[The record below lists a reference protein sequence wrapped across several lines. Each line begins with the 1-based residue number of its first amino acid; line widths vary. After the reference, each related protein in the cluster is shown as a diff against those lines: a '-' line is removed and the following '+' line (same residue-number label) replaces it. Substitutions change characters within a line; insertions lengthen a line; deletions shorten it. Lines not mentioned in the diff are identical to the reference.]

1 MSATIRTVLFD
12 IASEFYSVDV
22 TEVARI
28 DRFIG
33 YASNRVNRVAFGNDA
48 DIATAYLTAHM
59 LKVQA
64 NIAAGAGSGSVSKRK
79 TGDVEE
85 HYAIANINPL
95 SAPYSLTEYGIEFK
109 NLSDNIFIEPFYV

>member
-1 MSATIRTVLFD
+1 MLPKLPGLTGLLVMPVTVLTG
-12 IASEFYSVDV
+12 S
-22 TEVARI
+22 
-28 DRFIG
+28 
-33 YASNRVNRVAFGNDA
+33 